1 MNLILHIVKKD
12 LRQTWMWVLAMALSL
27 AGLGSAAYM
36 TFHAAPPD
44 RNLWANALT
53 GLAVATLVS
62 TAVCLAMLVHSE
74 SLCGTRAH
82 WLGRPIDWRVLLA
95 AKSLFALTATALPL
109 ALFMTIFLAAE
120 GFSPADHLPEI
131 AWRTAVVLTIW
142 VLPLA
147 ALATV
152 TANLQQM
159 ALWLIGLFVTFV
171 VGVSFLHGRDGDY
184 NIASLALIALL
195 GAAIVIWEYATRGAR
210 IARIALAAG
219 IPLVLAL
226 QGMSPRATASAPMAA
241 LTLDTPRPFPT
252 SAVSNNFGALRH
264 IFLPVRV
271 TGITDTELATL
282 GPTHQ
287 LEIDAAGERM
297 AKVDFVF
304 PALRR
309 AGTGNNYWLQIPI
322 HPAFAQRH
330 AWDPINI
337 RLRAQMRLYDNRRI
351 VPITTAITDIPG
363 LGRCHAEA
371 AVIFKVRCTAPFRI
385 QPLLELFLTGA
396 DRERAISLQVHE
408 ATLSPLDLE
417 THPIPVERFIG
428 YVPTGHDLLP
438 TERIELSIA
447 NPRANIETE
456 FTLTGL
462 RLQDY
467 AK

>member
-12 LRQTWMWVLAMALSL
+12 LRQTWMWVLAMSLSL
-27 AGLGSAAYM
+27 AGLGWSVYM
-36 TFHAAPPD
+36 NFHAPPPD
-44 RNLWANALT
+44 RLLWDNASV
-53 GLAVATLVS
+53 GFIAATLIS
-62 TAVCLAMLVHSE
+62 TAVFLAMLVHSE

-82 WLGRPIDWRVLLA
+82 WLGRPVDWRILLA
-95 AKSLFALTATALPL
+95 AKSLFALTATVLPVVL
-109 ALFMTIFLAAE
+109 SMTVSLAAE
-120 GFSPADHLPEI
+120 GFPPAGYLPEI
-131 AWRTAVVLTIW
+131 AWRTAVVLTVW

-159 ALWLIGLFVTFV
+159 ALWLIGLFVTFILAA
-171 VGVSFLHGRDGDY
+171 SLLQGRDGDS

-195 GAAIVIWEYATRGAR
+195 GAAIAVWQYATRGAR
-210 IARIALAAG
+210 IARLALAAG
-219 IPLVLAL
+219 IPLFLAL
-226 QGMSPRATASAPMAA
+226 QGIAPSATRSAPVAA
-241 LTLDTPRPFPT
+241 LTLDAPRTFPDNVGRNDYF
-252 SAVSNNFGALRH
+252 ARH
-264 IFLPVRV
+264 LFLPVRV
-271 TGITDTELATL
+271 TGISDTELATL
-282 GPTHQ
+282 GPIHQ
-287 LEIDAAGERM
+287 LEIDVGGERM
-297 AKVDFVF
+297 AKVDFLS

-322 HPAFAQRH
+322 HPAFAQRPGW
-330 AWDPINI
+330 APINI

-371 AVIFKVRCTAPFRI
+371 AAIFQVRCTAPFRI

-396 DRERAISLQVHE
+396 DPEHALTLQVHE
-408 ATLSPLDLE
+408 ATRSPLSFE
-417 THPIPVERFIG
+417 PNPIPVERFIG

-447 NPRANIETE
+447 DPRANIETE

-467 AK
+467 VR

>member
-1 MNLILHIVKKD
+1 MRHIRYIVKKD

-27 AGLGSAAYM
+27 AGLGWAAYM
-36 TFHAAPPD
+36 TFHAPPPD

-62 TAVCLAMLVHSE
+62 TAVFLAILVHSE

-95 AKSLFALTATALPL
+95 AKSLFALTATALPV
-109 ALFMTIFLAAE
+109 ALLMTVFLAAE
-120 GFSPADHLPEI
+120 GFSPSNHLPEI
-131 AWRTAVVLTIW
+131 AWRTAIVLATVI
-142 VLPLA
+142 LPIA

-152 TANLQQM
+152 TNNLQQM
-159 ALWLIGLFVTFV
+159 ALWLVGLFVAFLLAA
-171 VGVSFLHGRDGDY
+171 SLLHGRGGDS
-184 NIASLALIALL
+184 NIASLALITLL
-195 GAAIVIWEYATRGAR
+195 GAAISIWQYATRAAP
-210 IARIALAAG
+210 IARLALAAG
-219 IPLVLAL
+219 VPLVLAL
-226 QGMSPRATASAPMAA
+226 QGLPTRATASAPVPA
-241 LTLDTPRPFPT
+241 LTLDAPRSLPN
-252 SAVSNNFGALRH
+252 SAFRGDYFARQLL
-264 IFLPVRV
+264 LPVRI
-271 TGITDTELATL
+271 TGISDTELATL
-282 GPTHQ
+282 GATHQ

-297 AKVDFVF
+297 AKVDYIA
-304 PALRR
+304 PTLRR

-330 AWDPINI
+330 VKDPLSI
-337 RLRAQMRLYDNRRI
+337 RLRAQMTLYGNRLI
-351 VPITTAITDIPG
+351 VPITTTPADIPG

-371 AVIFKVRCTAPFRI
+371 DVAFKVRCTAPFRI
-385 QPLLELFLTGA
+385 RPLLELFLTGP
-396 DRERAISLQVHE
+396 DPERALSLQVHE
-408 ATLSPLDLE
+408 ADLSPLDLE

-456 FTLTGL
+456 LTLTGL

-467 AK
+467 VR